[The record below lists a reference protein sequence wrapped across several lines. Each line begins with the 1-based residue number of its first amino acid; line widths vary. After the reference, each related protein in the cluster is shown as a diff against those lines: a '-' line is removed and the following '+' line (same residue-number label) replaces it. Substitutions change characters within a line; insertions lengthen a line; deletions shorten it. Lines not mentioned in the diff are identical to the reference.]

1 MAESFTL
8 KLLDGEGFNV
18 LYRVALILGPVG
30 RSIHVN
36 CVEAFFFSY
45 GTKRFLASFQILTKL
60 VVNG

>member
-18 LYRVALILGPVG
+18 LYRVG

-36 CVEAFFFSY
+36 CVEAFFFPT
-45 GTKRFLASFQILTKL
+45 GLKGFLHLFKY
-60 VVNG
+60 

>member
-36 CVEAFFFSY
+36 CVEAFCFPT
-45 GTKRFLASFQILTKL
+45 GLKGFLHLFKY
-60 VVNG
+60 

>member
-18 LYRVALILGPVG
+18 LYRVALILEPVG

-36 CVEAFFFSY
+36 CVEALCFPT
-45 GTKRFLASFQILTKL
+45 GLKGFLHLFKY
-60 VVNG
+60 